1 MKQIE
6 IAIVKDSHQPKPFV
20 KWAGGK
26 GHLLGQLQLLLPDS
40 FEAMENMTY
49 VEPFVGGG
57 AMLFFILSRYRNVRH
72 VVINDINTDLITC
85 YRVIKEDPR
94 PLIKELKKLENKYW
108 ALPIDGQKELY
119 YDVRRKYNLRNS
131 SPLKLACYFL
141 FLNHTCFNGLYRVNS
156 KSEFNVPC
164 GKYDHPAI
172 CNEEALQADHELLKD
187 VDIVILN
194 GDYKQVK
201 DYICAQESTFVYLDP
216 PYMPISV
223 TSYFK
228 QYSSSPF
235 EEKEQEELEEFC
247 NELGD
252 MNCLIMLSNSDCKNE
267 RGESYFE
274 SLYSRFNIDRIYA
287 RRYINAHTNKRDKLS
302 EIVIRNY
309 SNLAIDIQQ

>member
-1 MKQIE
+1 MT
-6 IAIVKDSHQPKPFV
+6 DSHQPKPFV

-26 GHLLGQLQLLLPDS
+26 GHLLGQLQLLFPDNFAS
-40 FEAMENMTY
+40 MENVSY

-57 AMLFFILSRYRNVRH
+57 AMLFYILGHYKNVKR

-85 YRVIKEDPR
+85 YRIIKDDPS
-94 PLIKELKKLENKYW
+94 PLIKELKNLEKKYW
-108 ALPIDGQKELY
+108 SLPVEGQKVLY
-119 YDVRRKYNLRNS
+119 YDIRAKYNSRKA
-131 SPLKLACYFL
+131 SPLKLAVFFL

-164 GKYDHPAI
+164 GRYNRPAI
-172 CNEEALQADHELLKD
+172 CNEDTILADHELLKG
-187 VDIVILN
+187 VEIEILN
-194 GDYKQVK
+194 GDYKMVK
-201 DYICAQESTFVYLDP
+201 DSINPRDYTFVYLDP

-247 NELGD
+247 KELGD
-252 MNCLIMLSNSDCKNE
+252 MNCHVMLSNSDCKNE
-267 RGESYFE
+267 CGESYFE

-309 SNLAIDIQQ
+309 SNLAIDAQQ

>member
-1 MKQIE
+1 MT
-6 IAIVKDSHQPKPFV
+6 DSHQPKPFV

-26 GHLLGQLQLLLPDS
+26 GHLLGQLQLLFPDNFAS
-40 FEAMENMTY
+40 MENVSY

-57 AMLFFILSRYRNVRH
+57 AMLFYILYRYKNVKR

-85 YRVIKEDPR
+85 YRIIKDDPI
-94 PLIKELKKLENKYW
+94 PLIKELKKLEKKYW
-108 ALPIDGQKELY
+108 SLQMEEQKELY
-119 YDVRRKYNLRNS
+119 YEIRNKYNSRKYS
-131 SPLKLACYFL
+131 SLKLAAFFL

-164 GKYDHPAI
+164 GKYNHPAI
-172 CNEEALQADHELLKD
+172 CNEETILADHELLKG
-187 VDIVILN
+187 VEIEILN
-194 GDYKQVK
+194 GDYKLVK
-201 DYICAQESTFVYLDP
+201 DSINSQDYTFVYLDP

-247 NELGD
+247 KVLGD
-252 MNCLIMLSNSDCKNE
+252 MNCHVMLSNSDCKNE
-267 RGESYFE
+267 CGESYFE

-309 SNLAIDIQQ
+309 SNLAIDVQQ